1 LTSDINVDAKHHRT
15 GHPELRQEMTQNT
28 YTRIQFQNAIAY
40 RDQHAQ
46 EMADAHE
53 LVTPFTIVPGTRI
66 YDVTIRPTFEPY
78 EVIVTIGLLGG
89 VIEQR
94 IMPKRD
100 YTYQL
105 AQAYAANA
113 EVPTIKEN

>member
-1 LTSDINVDAKHHRT
+1 
-15 GHPELRQEMTQNT
+15 MTQNT

-46 EMADAHE
+46 EVADAAE
-53 LVTPFTIVPGTRI
+53 LVTPFTVIPGTPI
-66 YDVTIRPTFEPY
+66 FDVTIRKSTEPD
-78 EVIVTIGLLGG
+78 ELIMVLGLLGG
-89 VIEQR
+89 SIEQR
-94 IMPKRD
+94 IMPKRE

-113 EVPTIKEN
+113 HIKTVGIN